1 MADEFEPDPAT
12 IKPAAAPA
20 PEEFEPDESTIKPA
34 ARVESAPERST
45 GDQLKGIGHAAL
57 MSFKDFAGGLVDAN
71 RFAAQ
76 AIAHPVDTF
85 GNGANVREVMRGVN
99 SNIPFANTLV
109 EKAGGPPAVSPEDQ
123 AAASPGAQ
131 SFGTVAGLPVAS
143 MVGGIAGRG
152 LEAASPLLTSVADSA
167 AARQAARLPAA
178 PVAEPPAWRP
188 YSPNA
193 PYVPPAPAP
202 LVAPPPATM
211 ASKLIGAVKR
221 VAAHS
226 AGPILVGAS
235 THSPMAAVGTAV
247 AQEALHALPGVTKA
261 VAGAGD
267 AAAIKG
273 AAMLKQVVQAAQ
285 QGNPWA
291 KRMVATVAATPG
303 GPARLAELGASQ

>member
-12 IKPAAAPA
+12 IKPAVTAPG
-20 PEEFEPDESTIKPA
+20 EEFEPDESTIKPA
-34 ARVESAPERST
+34 AATQPEQSAGSK
-45 GDQLKGIGHAAL
+45 LKGIGHAAL

-76 AIAHPVDTF
+76 AIAHPVDTL

-109 EKAGGPPAVSPEDQ
+109 EKAGGPAAVSPEDQ

-131 SFGTVAGLPVAS
+131 SFGIVAGLPVAS

-167 AARQAARLPAA
+167 AARQAARLPAES
-178 PVAEPPAWRP
+178 VAEPPVWRP

-202 LVAPPPATM
+202 LVPPPPTT
-211 ASKLIGAVKR
+211 ASKLAAVAKR
-221 VAAHS
+221 VATHS
-226 AGPILVGAS
+226 AGPVLIGAS

-247 AQEALHALPGVTKA
+247 AQEALHALPGVAKA
-261 VAGAGD
+261 IAGAGD
-267 AAAIKG
+267 AAAVKG

-303 GPARLAELGASQ
+303 GPTRLAELGASQ